1 MSETKR
7 PAKFD
12 RRAFA
17 ATVAA
22 SSGLALLITGL
33 GTHLSQH
40 DAGRAS
46 YHGWLAAHVLVALS
60 FIASSIWHGLL
71 NGRAL
76 TRYVVRREAVMAYGL
91 VLALLG
97 LGMMHGRLPH

>member
-1 MSETKR
+1 MSATKR
-7 PAKFD
+7 PTTFD

-22 SSGLALLITGL
+22 SSGLALLVTGL
-33 GTHLSQH
+33 GTHLAQH
-40 DAGRAS
+40 DTGLAS
-46 YHGWLAAHVLVALS
+46 YHGWLAAHVLVAICFVGS
-60 FIASSIWHGLL
+60 GIWHGVL

-76 TRYVVRREAVMAYGL
+76 TRYVARREAVMAYSL